1 MIETEEYTK
10 METLACFKT
19 AYFKQGDN
27 SMKGMLIDPYTETI
41 QKVTLQKYDSYIW
54 RLKKYWT
61 DTDYLYQIR
70 EFCVLLD
77 CYDIELKKLPTLE
90 TEFSKQKSLDNI
102 LFIDTHG
109 LDVGSEQKYFTLK
122 LSNETNDCMEVAGQ
136 ALILKQLS
144 YNLPDTLSIGT
155 TDLMIHEVEPL
166 VTWLGNKNT
175 TDPFLNFKAI
185 H

>member
-1 MIETEEYTK
+1 MRGI
-10 METLACFKT
+10 
-19 AYFKQGDN
+19 
-27 SMKGMLIDPYTETI
+27 LIDPSTETI
-41 QKVTLQKYDSYIW
+41 QKVTLEKDERIIW
-54 RLKKYWT
+54 KTQRYWT
-61 DTDYLYQIR
+61 DTEYLYQIR
-70 EFCVLLD
+70 EFCVLLG

-90 TEFSKQKSLDNI
+90 TEFSKQKSNGNV

-122 LSNETNDCMEVAGQ
+122 LSYETNDCMEVAGQ
-136 ALILKQLS
+136 ALILKQSS
-144 YNLPDTLSIGT
+144 YYGPETLCIGT
-155 TDLMIHEVEPL
+155 TDLMIDEVEPL